1 MFTVR
6 SYMLDIS
13 RDKVPTMD
21 TLRLIVDILEKFK
34 YNQFQLYTEHTFAY
48 SQHEE
53 VWKNASPMTP
63 LEIRELDAYCAM
75 RGIELV
81 PNQNSFGHMERWLT
95 LSSYNH
101 LAELPQGGAPLPWG
115 GFKKF
120 PTTLCPTN
128 PESLKF
134 LEGLYDELLPNFNS
148 NLFNIGCDETFD
160 LLGKNGKSSQ
170 EVAKYGEGR
179 VYLNFLKD
187 VVHLV
192 RSRGKK
198 AMFWGDVIL
207 KHPDLVK
214 ELPRDIIALDW
225 GYEGNHPFEKEAR
238 QFAETGLDFY
248 VCPGTSSWNSLSG
261 RVENMRQNLQ
271 EAERAGRIYGAKGY
285 MVTDWGDFGH
295 WQPLAASLPGIIL
308 GGNFAVDGVKAAKM
322 DLEDALNAVMGVPLG
337 GTLLRLGTLYLR
349 GGALRA
355 NSTELFQ
362 ILSNDRGYSRNPKL
376 TDSILTEISSIAE
389 GCRHEAS
396 KWTGGYKQNIW
407 AMEIVHMANLVDAAC
422 NRRDEKRLRFLRA
435 EHDRIWALRNRPG
448 GCADSLAKL
457 PRF

>member
-1 MFTVR
+1 V
-6 SYMLDIS
+6 
-13 RDKVPTMD
+13 
-21 TLRLIVDILEKFK
+21 
-34 YNQFQLYTEHTFAY
+34 
-48 SQHEE
+48 
-53 VWKNASPMTP
+53 
-63 LEIRELDAYCAM
+63 
-75 RGIELV
+75 
-81 PNQNSFGHMERWLT
+81 
-95 LSSYNH
+95 
-101 LAELPQGGAPLPWG
+101 
-115 GFKKF
+115 
-120 PTTLCPTN
+120 
-128 PESLKF
+128 
-134 LEGLYDELLPNFNS
+134 
-148 NLFNIGCDETFD
+148 
-160 LLGKNGKSSQ
+160 
-170 EVAKYGEGR
+170 
-179 VYLNFLKD
+179 
-187 VVHLV
+187 
-192 RSRGKK
+192 
-198 AMFWGDVIL
+198 
-207 KHPDLVK
+207 
-214 ELPRDIIALDW
+214 IALDW

-308 GGNFAVDGVKAAKM
+308 GGNFAMDGVKAAKM
-322 DLEDALNAVMGVPLG
+322 DLEDALNAVMGAPLG

-435 EHDRIWALRNRPG
+435 EHDRIWHLRNRPG